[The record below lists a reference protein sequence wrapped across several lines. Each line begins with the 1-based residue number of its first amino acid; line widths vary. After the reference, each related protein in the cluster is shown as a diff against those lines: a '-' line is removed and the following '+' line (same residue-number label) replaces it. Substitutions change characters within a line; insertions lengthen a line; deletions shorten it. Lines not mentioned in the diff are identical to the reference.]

1 MEERLDLK
9 RILIFLAFACGIAWA
24 TGLIVYLSGGLAN
37 SAELIPGTGL
47 TLAVVLVAVIY
58 MGAPALAH
66 VLTRLVTRE
75 GWKNVYLRPKLKR
88 GWPYWVIAWFL
99 PAILTLVG
107 MVVFY
112 ALFPRYFDPSL
123 SMIRAQLDQAVRMT
137 GQTLPLSPWAIV
149 IMNISVGV
157 LAAPL
162 INSLFT
168 FGEEFGW
175 RAYLQPKLMVLGG
188 RKAMLIIGAIWGLW
202 HWPLTVMGHNY
213 GLDYPGAPWLG
224 IPVMMWMTTMLAIVF
239 GWLTLR
245 GGSVWPAVIGHAAI
259 NGIGGIALL
268 FMQGE
273 PNMLLGPAPSGLI
286 GSAGS
291 VLMALILFFSP
302 KALAQPEP
310 EGGVQA
316 AATEDQAAGAR

>member
-1 MEERLDLK
+1 MEEKLDLK

-24 TGLIVYLSGGLAN
+24 AGLIVYLTGGLVN
-37 SAELIPGTGL
+37 SPELIPGTGL
-47 TLAVVLVAVIY
+47 TLALVLVAVIY

-75 GWKNVYLRPKLKR
+75 GWQGVFLRPKLKR
-88 GWPYWVIAWFL
+88 GWPYWIAAWFL

-107 MVVFY
+107 MAVFY

-123 SMIRAQLDQAVRMT
+123 NMIRDQLDQAARMT
-137 GQTLPLSPWAIV
+137 GQTLPLTPWAVV
-149 IMNISVGV
+149 IINTTVGV
-157 LAAPL
+157 LIAPL

-188 RKAMLIIGAIWGLW
+188 RKAVLIIGAIWGLW
-202 HWPLTVMGHNY
+202 HWPLIVMGHNY

-224 IPVMMWMTTMLAIVF
+224 IPVMMWLTTMLAILL

-245 GGSVWPAVIGHAAI
+245 GGSVWPAVIGHAAM
-259 NGIGGIALL
+259 NGIGGLALL

-286 GSAGS
+286 GSAGF
-291 VLMALILFFSP
+291 VLMALILFLSP
-302 KALAQPEP
+302 KALAKPEP
-310 EGGVQA
+310 EGNVQA
-316 AATEDQAAGAR
+316 AAAGDQPAGAH

>member
-24 TGLIVYLSGGLAN
+24 TGLIVYLTGGLAN
-37 SAELIPGTGL
+37 SPELIPGTGL
-47 TLAVVLVAVIY
+47 TLAIVLVAVIY

-75 GWKNVYLRPKLKR
+75 GWRGVFLRPKLKR
-88 GWPYWVIAWFL
+88 GWPYWIAAWFL

-107 MVVFY
+107 MAVFY

-123 SMIRAQLDQAVRMT
+123 TMIRDQLDQVARMT
-137 GQTLPLSPWAIV
+137 GQAVPLTPWAVV
-149 IMNISVGV
+149 IINTTVGV
-157 LAAPL
+157 LIAPL

-188 RKAMLIIGAIWGLW
+188 RKAVLIIGAIWGLW

-224 IPVMMWMTTMLAIVF
+224 IPVMMWLTTMLAILL

-245 GGSVWPAVIGHAAI
+245 GGSVWPAVIGHAAM
-259 NGIGGIALL
+259 NGIGGLALL

-286 GSAGS
+286 GSAGF
-291 VLMALILFFSP
+291 VLMALILFLSP
-302 KALAQPEP
+302 KALAKPEP
-310 EGGVQA
+310 EGSGQA
-316 AATEDQAAGAR
+316 AAGNQSSGAQ

>member
-24 TGLIVYLSGGLAN
+24 TGLIVYLTGGLAN
-37 SAELIPGTGL
+37 SPELIPGTGL
-47 TLAVVLVAVIY
+47 TLAIVLVAVIY

-75 GWKNVYLRPKLKR
+75 GWQGVFLRPKLKR
-88 GWPYWVIAWFL
+88 GWPCWIAAWFL

-107 MVVFY
+107 MAVFY

-123 SMIRAQLDQAVRMT
+123 TMIRDQLDQVARMT
-137 GQTLPLSPWAIV
+137 GQAVPLTPWAVV
-149 IMNISVGV
+149 IINTTVGV
-157 LAAPL
+157 LIAPL

-188 RKAMLIIGAIWGLW
+188 RKAVLIIGAIWGLW

-224 IPVMMWMTTMLAIVF
+224 IPVMMWLTTMLAVLL

-245 GGSVWPAVIGHAAI
+245 GGSVWPAVIGHAAM
-259 NGIGGIALL
+259 NGIGGLALL

-286 GSAGS
+286 GSAGF
-291 VLMALILFFSP
+291 VLMALILFLSP
-302 KALAQPEP
+302 KALAKPEP
-310 EGGVQA
+310 EGSGQA
-316 AATEDQAAGAR
+316 AAGNQSSGAQ